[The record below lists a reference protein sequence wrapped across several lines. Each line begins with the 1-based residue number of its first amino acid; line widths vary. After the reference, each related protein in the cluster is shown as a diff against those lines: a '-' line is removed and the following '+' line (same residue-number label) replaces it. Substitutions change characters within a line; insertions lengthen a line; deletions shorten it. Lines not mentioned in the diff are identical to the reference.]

1 MMLFS
6 PDLALI
12 LDGDL
17 AAIGSE
23 LSAQVA

>member
-1 MMLFS
+1 MLFS

-17 AAIGSE
+17 AAIGGE
-23 LSAQVA
+23 LSAQVP

>member
-1 MMLFS
+1 MILFS

-12 LDGDL
+12 LDGHL
-17 AAIGSE
+17 AAIGGE